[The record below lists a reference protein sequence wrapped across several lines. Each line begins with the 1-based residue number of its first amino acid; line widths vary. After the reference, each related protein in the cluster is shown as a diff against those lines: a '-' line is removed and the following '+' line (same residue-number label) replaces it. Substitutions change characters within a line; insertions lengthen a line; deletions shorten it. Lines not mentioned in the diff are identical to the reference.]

1 MTHVR
6 MTAHFDAPIEQVFA
20 LAIDRARLPE
30 WNVNYDEAPEMSG
43 PADQVG
49 TRIHGAIKL
58 LGRKM
63 EGTAEVVE
71 VDVPRLYRTES
82 AEADRKLS
90 VTYRFT
96 PASAGTDAELISDYE
111 VPAGVFGKVV
121 DRLFIERSVERDLRH
136 SIENF
141 KALVEAKV
149 PAPA

>member
-1 MTHVR
+1 MSHVR

-30 WNVNYDEAPEMSG
+30 WNVNYDEAPEASG
-43 PADQVG
+43 PPDQVG
-49 TRIHGAIKL
+49 TRLHGTIKL

-71 VDVPRLYRTES
+71 VDAPRLYRTES
-82 AEADRKLS
+82 AEADKKLS
-90 VTYRFT
+90 ITYRFT

-111 VPAGVFGKVV
+111 LPAGVFGKVV

>member
-1 MTHVR
+1 

-30 WNVNYDEAPEMSG
+30 WNVSYVEAPEMDG
-43 PADQVG
+43 PADKKG
-49 TRIHGAIKL
+49 THIHGTIKV

-71 VDVPRLYRTES
+71 VDPPRLYRTE
-82 AEADRKLS
+82 ATDADKKLS

-96 PASAGTDAELISDYE
+96 PANGGTDAELVSDYE

-121 DRLFIERSVERDLRH
+121 DRVFIERSVERDLRH
-136 SIENF
+136 SLENF

-149 PAPA
+149 LVPA

>member
-1 MTHVR
+1 MSHVR

-20 LAIDRARLPE
+20 LAIDRVRLPE
-30 WNVNYDEAPEMSG
+30 WNVSYDEAPEMSG
-43 PADQVG
+43 PPDQVG
-49 TRIHGAIKL
+49 TRIHGTIKL

-71 VDVPRLYRTES
+71 VDPPRLYRTE
-82 AEADRKLS
+82 AADADRKLS

-96 PASAGTDAELISDYE
+96 PASGATDAELIADYE

-121 DRLFIERSVERDLRH
+121 DRLFIERTVERDLRH
-136 SIENF
+136 SLENF